1 MKSVRHWPHASSS
14 ARAGVMPSRSRL
26 PLIFALPA
34 FVALAML
41 VVSVATTQ
49 IGIRFVQSTSENA
62 LRDQAAVFL
71 DAVAGNIAAEIGTS
85 PQSVREQLT
94 YALTFRTALLE
105 EAIGVR
111 WTDETGLERTVIIGD
126 HHRALIED
134 AFDGSGTGV
143 PTGDLS
149 ASYPESSVLLVSKI
163 YPIAGGSLLIA
174 ATFDATPVEAA
185 AETASYFAIGID
197 LVVAIVAALI
207 VYVIARRVLSPL
219 DGFIRRLATDEDAAF
234 ASDALRRG
242 DELRRLEAA
251 LMLRERSETERMKLV
266 ENMAQ
271 QERDALLARMAAA
284 IAHEVRNPLAGLKN
298 GVSTLRRFGDREE
311 VRGEVADLLERG
323 LENIGR
329 VVDVTLSTY
338 RRRADNRKLTARD
351 IRDVDLLVRPE
362 AERRS
367 ITLDWDV
374 DNTVALDVDADALRQ
389 ILINLLLNAVRI
401 TPDGGTVAIRLERD
415 ADEVG
420 IAITDQ
426 GGGMPP
432 EVVAAIVSGNVDDV
446 PVERSIGLWVVAN
459 LVQRLG
465 ARLSIH
471 SQDGIG
477 TTIRI
482 ALPSQSQV
490 KG

>member
-1 MKSVRHWPHASSS
+1 MHS
-14 ARAGVMPSRSRL
+14 RARL

-49 IGIRFVQSTSENA
+49 IGIRFVQSNSENA

-71 DAVAGNIAAEIGTS
+71 DAVAGNIAAEIDTS

-94 YALTFRTALLE
+94 STLTFRTALLE

-111 WTDETGLERTVIIGD
+111 WTDETGTVRTVIIGD
-126 HHRALIED
+126 HHRALIEG
-134 AFDGSGTGV
+134 AFDAPDGPAPDRGLV
-143 PTGDLS
+143 
-149 ASYPESSVLLVSKI
+149 ANYPEPSILLTAKT
-163 YPIAGGSLLIA
+163 YPIADGSLVIA
-174 ATFDATPVEAA
+174 ATFDASPVEAA
-185 AETASYFAIGID
+185 AETASYFAIGVD
-197 LVVAIVAALI
+197 LAVAILAALI
-207 VYVIARRVLSPL
+207 VYVVARRVLSPL
-219 DGFIRRLATDEDAAF
+219 DGFIRRLATGEDPAVATE
-234 ASDALRRG
+234 ALHRG

-266 ENMAQ
+266 ETMAQ

-351 IRDVDLLVRPE
+351 IRDVDLLIRPE
-362 AERRS
+362 ADRRS
-367 ITLDWDV
+367 IQLDWDV
-374 DNTVALDVDADALRQ
+374 DETITLDIDADALRQ
-389 ILINLLLNAVRI
+389 ILINLLLNAVRVS
-401 TPDGGTVAIRLERD
+401 PDGGTVTIRLDRSSE
-415 ADEVG
+415 EVT
-420 IAITDQ
+420 IAITDE
-426 GGGMPP
+426 GGGMPA

-465 ARLSIH
+465 ARLSIR
-471 SQDGIG
+471 SEDGIG

-482 ALPSQSQV
+482 ALPSQSQIT
-490 KG
+490 G

>member
-1 MKSVRHWPHASSS
+1 
-14 ARAGVMPSRSRL
+14 
-26 PLIFALPA
+26 
-34 FVALAML
+34 
-41 VVSVATTQ
+41 
-49 IGIRFVQSTSENA
+49 
-62 LRDQAAVFL
+62 
-71 DAVAGNIAAEIGTS
+71 
-85 PQSVREQLT
+85 
-94 YALTFRTALLE
+94 
-105 EAIGVR
+105 
-111 WTDETGLERTVIIGD
+111 
-126 HHRALIED
+126 
-134 AFDGSGTGV
+134 
-143 PTGDLS
+143 
-149 ASYPESSVLLVSKI
+149 
-163 YPIAGGSLLIA
+163 
-174 ATFDATPVEAA
+174 
-185 AETASYFAIGID
+185 
-197 LVVAIVAALI
+197 
-207 VYVIARRVLSPL
+207 
-219 DGFIRRLATDEDAAF
+219 
-234 ASDALRRG
+234 
-242 DELRRLEAA
+242 
-251 LMLRERSETERMKLV
+251 MLRERSETERMKLV

-323 LENIGR
+323 LESIGR

-338 RRRADNRKLTARD
+338 RRRAENRKLTARD

-465 ARLSIH
+465 ARLSIR

-482 ALPSQSQV
+482 ALPSQTQLA
-490 KG
+490 G

>member
-1 MKSVRHWPHASSS
+1 MQS
-14 ARAGVMPSRSRL
+14 RARL

-49 IGIRFVQSTSENA
+49 IGIRFVQSNSENA

-71 DAVAGNIAAEIGTS
+71 DAVAGNIAAEIDTS

-94 YALTFRTALLE
+94 HALTFRTALLE

-111 WTDETGLERTVIIGD
+111 WSDETGTLRTVIIGD
-126 HHRALIED
+126 HHRTLIEG
-134 AFDGSGTGV
+134 AFDATADPAPAV
-143 PTGDLS
+143 DLTS
-149 ASYPESSVLLVSKI
+149 SYPAPSVLLAAKTYPVVS
-163 YPIAGGSLLIA
+163 GSLMIA
-174 ATFDATPVEAA
+174 ATFDASPVESA
-185 AETASYFAIGID
+185 AETASYFAIGVD
-197 LVVAIVAALI
+197 LVVAILAALI
-207 VYVIARRVLSPL
+207 VYAVARRVLSPL
-219 DGFIRRLATDEDAAF
+219 DGFIRRLATDEDP
-234 ASDALRRG
+234 ALAGEALQHG

-266 ENMAQ
+266 ETMAQ

-298 GVSTLRRFGDREE
+298 GVSTLRRFGDQEE

-362 AERRS
+362 ADRRS
-367 ITLDWDV
+367 IVLVWDMDDKITLDI
-374 DNTVALDVDADALRQ
+374 DADALRQ
-389 ILINLLLNAVRI
+389 ILINLLLNAVRVS
-401 TPDGGTVAIRLERD
+401 PDAGTVAIRLERSKD
-415 ADEVG
+415 EVTIAIADE
-420 IAITDQ
+420 

-446 PVERSIGLWVVAN
+446 PVERSIGLWVVSN

-465 ARLSIH
+465 ARLSIR
-471 SQDGIG
+471 SEDGIG